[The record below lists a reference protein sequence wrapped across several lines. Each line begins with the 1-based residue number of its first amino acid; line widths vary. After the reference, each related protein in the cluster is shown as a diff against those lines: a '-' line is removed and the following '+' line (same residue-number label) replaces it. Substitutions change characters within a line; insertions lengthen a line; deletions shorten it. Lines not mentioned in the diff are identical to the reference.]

1 MEREYYIEQ
10 LHRVNCLGNDMN
22 ALYHQAARRLGI
34 SDSALRI
41 LYAVQERGDR
51 CLLHD
56 VCRDSGLSK
65 QTINSAIRGLE
76 KQGVLYLEQDGGK
89 KKRICLTDA
98 GRAYMQRTAGC
109 LLEAESNAFAEWT
122 QQEFA
127 VYLNLLEKYNRAFE
141 KQVQK
146 LGRDEA

>member
-1 MEREYYIEQ
+1 MEQQYYLQQIR
-10 LHRVNCLGNDMN
+10 RVNCLGNDMD

-34 SDSALRI
+34 SDSALCI
-41 LYAVQERGDR
+41 LYVMHEKGDH

-56 VCRDSGLSK
+56 VCRDSGMSK

-76 KQGVLYLEQDGGK
+76 KQGVLYLEQDCGK
-89 KKRICLTDA
+89 MKRICLTDA
-98 GRAYMQRTAGC
+98 GRAYMQQTAGR
-109 LLEAESNAFAEWT
+109 LLQAESNAFAEWT

-127 VYLNLLEKYNRAFE
+127 MYLTLLEKYNRAFE

-146 LGRDEA
+146 LGRDKA